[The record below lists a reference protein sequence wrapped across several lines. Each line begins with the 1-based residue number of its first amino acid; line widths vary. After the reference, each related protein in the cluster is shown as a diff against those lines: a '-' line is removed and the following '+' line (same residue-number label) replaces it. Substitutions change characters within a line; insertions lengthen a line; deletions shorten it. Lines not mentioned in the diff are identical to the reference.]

1 MGATFPCLMLWSMWA
16 TQSLTQSHIQCAQ
29 PARAWI
35 ALRSYRHAY
44 TNTNEHWTH
53 THTAR
58 SYIVRQPHTNQ
69 RPNGCWNA
77 VMLVR
82 LVHVWFTSFGYS
94 IIESHTHTYKSL
106 SQTKCTTIRSKMEKK
121 TKPKNSG
128 RDACVF
134 ASPDGRKAIAV
145 DVYFSSINFKSF
157 WYNICLFVCLFIV
170 QRCIYSMFPYF
181 DEFIMYIRSEQ
192 RATWQNHTVLQLFL
206 FLFFFLYLQIDWMAY
221 WHMQCTLKQKQN
233 IL

>member
-1 MGATFPCLMLWSMWA
+1 MP
-16 TQSLTQSHIQCAQ
+16 
-29 PARAWI
+29 
-35 ALRSYRHAY
+35 HAMKHVSNTVTHTITY
-44 TNTNEHWTH
+44 TMCTASEGMNRPSFVSSRVHKHKWTLNTH
-53 THTAR
+53 TH
-58 SYIVRQPHTNQ
+58 SP
-69 RPNGCWNA
+69 
-77 VMLVR
+77 
-82 LVHVWFTSFGYS
+82 LVHRAPATHNPEAKWMLECRDVGASCACVIYELWILHYR
-94 IIESHTHTYKSL
+94 ITHTYIYIFITNEMYYNSV
-106 SQTKCTTIRSKMEKK
+106 ENGKK
-121 TKPKNSG
+121 TKQKNSG

>member
-58 SYIVRQPHTNQ
+58 SYIVRQPHTTQ

-94 IIESHTHTYKSL
+94 IIESHTHTYTIYIFITNEMYYNSVENGKKDKTEKFWARCVRVRFTRWTKSNCCWCL
-106 SQTKCTTIRSKMEKK
+106 FFIHQLQKLLIQH
-121 TKPKNSG
+121 
-128 RDACVF
+128 
-134 ASPDGRKAIAV
+134 
-145 DVYFSSINFKSF
+145 
-157 WYNICLFVCLFIV
+157 LFVCLL
-170 QRCIYSMFPYF
+170 IYCPTMHLLDVSVFWRIY
-181 DEFIMYIRSEQ
+181 YVYS
-192 RATWQNHTVLQLFL
+192 
-206 FLFFFLYLQIDWMAY
+206 
-221 WHMQCTLKQKQN
+221 
-233 IL
+233 